1 MTDAGDNDTS
11 VKTLPAEIP
20 GEVRILW
27 SRLITDRLMIL
38 KNISTTRKET
48 NSIIFIRL
56 GYIHLNKIYGRGQ
69 LAIKIIVHY
78 PETPEKQAQFDARV
92 AKFHAEYVAQ
102 YIEKLN
108 CPTEQKL
115 KLLDAVAQTI
125 MEQTEENLKS

>member
-1 MTDAGDNDTS
+1 MYFMEG
-11 VKTLPAEIP
+11 V
-20 GEVRILW
+20 
-27 SRLITDRLMIL
+27 
-38 KNISTTRKET
+38 IS
-48 NSIIFIRL
+48 L
-56 GYIHLNKIYGRGQ
+56 
-69 LAIKIIVHY
+69 KIIVHY
-78 PETPEKQAQFDARV
+78 PETPEKQAEFDARV